1 MKPSQSNAVLRMFTC
16 AVVMLM
22 LAAACTTAPT
32 PVPTSNVIVTEAP
45 ATKAPAPATA
55 TPTTAPLPA
64 TPTNAPTVA
73 QAGAPLAPDGELGK
87 IYYAPF
93 PLTINLDGD
102 LGDWQG
108 VPVVTLPH
116 GAKPTDQPSLTFAAA
131 ADDQYLYLMGNVAK
145 PNIISGQHGA
155 NYWNEDS
162 VEFYVNGTGDLSL
175 STYKNGVAQITIPAL
190 NIDQLGGD
198 AVIGGVNGATAEAK
212 VAAKKTATGY
222 AVEVAVPLKNKVW
235 SIAPTH
241 GGTIGFQ
248 AHLNGATQADRD
260 IKLIWSLA
268 DANDSSY
275 QNPSV
280 FGQLI
285 FYGAGKTD
293 RPVFQPTITPT
304 PLPPLPTPVADAP
317 YKNPQ
322 LPVEERVDDLLA
334 RMSLA
339 EKIGQMTQIEKN
351 SLPNGVVVAEEY
363 IGSVLSGGGGSPNIN
378 TPNRWAGMIDGFQ
391 KYALQTRLG
400 IPLLYGVD
408 AVHGHNN
415 ARSAVIFPH
424 NIGLGAAA
432 DEDLLRRI
440 GRVTASEMVA
450 TGATWNFAPVIA
462 VPQDIRWGRTYEGYS
477 ENTDLVSRLGTAY
490 LQGLQGQSL
499 SDPLSVLG
507 TLKHYIGDGG
517 TAWGTST
524 TENYQLDQG
533 VTEVDEATLRAL
545 FLPPY
550 QAGLA
555 AGARS
560 VMASFSSWGGMKM
573 HAQKYLLTDV
583 LKGELGFDGFVVSDW
598 GGVDQISPDYY
609 TSVVSSIN
617 AGIDMNMVPY
627 DYNRF
632 IFTLTQAVENGDVP
646 MSRIDD
652 AVRRILRVKF
662 ELGLFEHPNSNEDQ
676 LPLVGSQEHRAVAR
690 EAVAKS
696 LVLLKNDQNAL
707 PLSKSAP
714 LIYVAGVGAND
725 IGMQSGGWTIEWQGA
740 LGNIT
745 PGTTILRA
753 ITSTVKAGTVVKYN
767 PAGNFAAGKV
777 ADACV
782 AVVGEQPYAEG
793 RGDKAD
799 LSLAPADVQMI
810 EGMRDKCQKIVVVLL
825 SGRPMIV
832 TEQLAQWDAFVAAW
846 LPGTEG
852 QGVADVLFGDAEF
865 TGKLPYTWPRWN
877 NQLPFDFAS
886 LPTAG
891 CDAPL
896 FSYGYGLTTKDQSPL
911 IPDCPKP

>member
-1 MKPSQSNAVLRMFTC
+1 MPDIKPLMSQLTLEEKIGSGYKVSHSQAALRI
-16 AVVMLM
+16 LM
-22 LAAACTTAPT
+22 GAMVILLIAAACT
-32 PVPTSNVIVTEAP
+32 
-45 ATKAPAPATA
+45 APAPAAPTTRSSATAMLATA
-55 TPTTAPLPA
+55 TPAPTIAPLP
-64 TPTNAPTVA
+64 TNTLLPAAPQSA
-73 QAGAPLAPDGELGK
+73 APLAPEGEPGK
-87 IYYAPF
+87 TYYAPF

-102 LGDWQG
+102 LSDWHG
-108 VPVVTLPH
+108 VPTVTLPH
-116 GAKPTDQPSLTFAAA
+116 GSKPTDQPGLTFAAA
-131 ADDQYLYLMGNVAK
+131 ADDKFLYLAGNVTK

-162 VEFYVNGTGDLSL
+162 VEFYVNGTGELGL
-175 STYKNGVAQITIPAL
+175 RNYKNGVAQITIPAL
-190 NIDQLGGD
+190 NIDHTGD
-198 AVIGGVNGATAEAK
+198 AVISGVNGATVDAK
-212 VAAKKTATGY
+212 VAAKKTAAGY

-235 SIAPTH
+235 NITPTH
-241 GGTIGFQ
+241 GGTLGFQ
-248 AHLNGATQADRD
+248 AHLNGATKADRD

-268 DANDSSY
+268 DQSDHSY
-275 QNPSV
+275 QDPSL

-285 FYGAGKTD
+285 FYRAGKTD
-293 RPVFQPTITPT
+293 RPVFQPTVTPT
-304 PLPPLPTPVADAP
+304 PQPTLAPPSADAP
-317 YKNPQ
+317 YKNPK
-322 LPVEERVDDLLA
+322 LPVEDRVNDLLG
-334 RMSLA
+334 RMTLA

-351 SLPNGVVVAEEY
+351 SLTGAVVASEF
-363 IGSVLSGGGGSPNIN
+363 IGSVLSGGGGYPNIN
-378 TPNRWAGMIDGFQ
+378 KADRWAGMTDGFQ
-391 KYALQTRLG
+391 KNALATRLG
-400 IPLLYGVD
+400 ISEIYGAD

-415 ARSAVIFPH
+415 VRGAVIFPH

-432 DEDLLRRI
+432 DEDLMRRI
-440 GRVTASEMVA
+440 GQVTAGEMVA
-450 TGATWNFAPVIA
+450 TGVKWNFAPVIA

-490 LQGLQGQSL
+490 LQGLQGKSL

-524 TENYQLDQG
+524 TENYKLDQG
-533 VTEVDEATLRAL
+533 VAQVDEATLRAL

-550 QAGLA
+550 QAGLK

-609 TSVVSSIN
+609 SSVVTATN
-617 AGIDMNMVPY
+617 AGIDMHMVPY
-627 DYNRF
+627 DYSRF
-632 IFTLTQAVENGDVP
+632 INTLTQAVQNGDVP

-662 ELGLFEHPNSNEDQ
+662 ELGLFEHPNSVEAQ
-676 LPLVGSQEHRAVAR
+676 LPQVGSKEHRAVAR

-696 LVLLKNDQNAL
+696 LVLLKNEQSAL

-714 LIYVAGVGAND
+714 LIYVAGIGAND
-725 IGMQSGGWTIEWQGA
+725 IGMQSGGWTIEWQGQM
-740 LGNIT
+740 GNIT
-745 PGTTILRA
+745 PGTTIYQA
-753 ITSTVKAGTVVKYN
+753 ISNTVKPGTVVKYDSQ
-767 PAGNFAAGKV
+767 GNFPAGKV

-799 LSLAPADVQMI
+799 LSLALADMKMT
-810 EGMRDKCQKIVVVLL
+810 EGMRDKCQKLIVIMI

-832 TEQLAQWDAFVAAW
+832 TDQLKDWDAFVAAW

-852 QGVADVLFGDAEF
+852 QGVADVLFGDKPF
-865 TGKLPYTWPRWN
+865 TGKLPYTWPRAN
-877 NQLPFDFAS
+877 DQLPFDFKNPGS
-886 LPTAG
+886 GEAG
-891 CDAPL
+891 PL
-896 FSYGYGLTTKDQSPL
+896 FPFGYGLVP
-911 IPDCPKP
+911 